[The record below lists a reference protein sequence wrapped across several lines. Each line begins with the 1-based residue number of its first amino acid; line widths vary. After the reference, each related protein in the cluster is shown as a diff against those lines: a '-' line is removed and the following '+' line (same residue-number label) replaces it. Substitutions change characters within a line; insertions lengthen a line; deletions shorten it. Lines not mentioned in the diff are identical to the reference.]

1 MQSRPRTLRLS
12 RRERLAASYVTGPV
26 GHFVAGSID
35 IALAVGRLLRARGR
49 RAVHAGGARVR
60 QRFSE

>member
-1 MQSRPRTLRLS
+1 MT

-26 GHFVAGSID
+26 GHFIAGSID
-35 IALAVGRLLRARGR
+35 LALAAGRLVLARLRRALRAGGR
-49 RAVHAGGARVR
+49 PRH

>member
-1 MQSRPRTLRLS
+1 MTA
-12 RRERLAASYVTGPV
+12 RERLAAGYVTGPV

-35 IALAVGRLLRARGR
+35 LALAVGRLVHARWRRALGGGR
-49 RAVHAGGARVR
+49 RRRR

>member
-1 MQSRPRTLRLS
+1 MQTGPRSLRMNA
-12 RRERLAASYVTGPV
+12 RERVAASYVTGPV

-35 IALAVGRLLRARGR
+35 LGLAVARLLIARARRTLR
-49 RAVHAGGARVR
+49 RRPRA

>member
-1 MQSRPRTLRLS
+1 MQPRPRTLRLS
-12 RRERLAASYVTGPV
+12 RRERLAASYVTGPA

-35 IALAVGRLLRARGR
+35 IALAVGRLLLARGR
-49 RAVHAGGARVR
+49 STVRDGGARVR

>member
-1 MQSRPRTLRLS
+1 MQTRPRTLRMTPG
-12 RRERLAASYVTGPV
+12 ERLAAGYVTGPV

-35 IALAVGRLLRARGR
+35 IALAFGRLLVARGR
-49 RAVHAGGARVR
+49 SGLRGGGRRRR